1 MAAYRVGLVGLGSI
15 GAARA
20 DPALH
25 VSLGSQMPHSH
36 AAAYAVLPEIQV
48 VAVCDLQPALLESF
62 TQTWRATWPEVH
74 TYADY
79 REMLTREKLD
89 VLSVATSDHLHAQIV
104 IDACAAGVRAIFCEK
119 PFATT
124 LADADRMIA
133 AAERHGVAMAV
144 DHWTRWSPQT
154 LQAREA
160 LRRGTIGA
168 LKRIVQTGGGPRAML
183 FRNGTYGM
191 DWLCCFAESDAVE
204 VFGQLD
210 PEFEGYGPRY
220 AGDGGHDPSTDP
232 GGSAYVRFANGVR
245 GFYNLSQGTVNYWE
259 TFLMGEK
266 GWMRFSSD
274 VHLEIAV
281 QENAQQPLRR
291 TYVPAPQVTRSGMVA
306 AVADLLHVLEHGGET
321 LSPPREA
328 RKSVELMLALLQS
341 SHLGG
346 ALVRLPLEEKR

>member
-1 MAAYRVGLVGLGSI
+1 
-15 GAARA
+15 
-20 DPALH
+20 
-25 VSLGSQMPHSH
+25 MPHSH
-36 AAAYAVLPEIQV
+36 AAACAALPQTRV
-48 VAVCDLQPALLESF
+48 GAGCDLQPALREAF
-62 TQTWRATWPEVH
+62 AQTWHDTWPDVH

-79 REMLTREKLD
+79 RQMLARERLD
-89 VLSVATSDHLHAQIV
+89 VLSVATPDHLHAQIV
-104 IDACAAGVRAIFCEK
+104 VDACEAGVRAILCEK

-133 AAERHGVAMAV
+133 AAERHGVALTV

-160 LRRGTIGA
+160 LHNGTIGA

-183 FRNGTYGM
+183 FRNGTYAM
-191 DWLCCFAESDAVE
+191 DWLCFFAESDPVE

-210 PEFEGYGPRY
+210 PGFEEYGPRY
-220 AGDGGHDPSTDP
+220 AGDGGHDPKTDP

-245 GFYNLSQGTVNYWE
+245 GFYNVSQGTVDYWE

-266 GWMRFSSD
+266 GWIRFSSD

-281 QENAQQPLRR
+281 KEDAQQPLRR
-291 TYVPAPQVTRSGMVA
+291 TYVPAPQVMRTGMVA

-321 LSPPREA
+321 LSPPRAA
-328 RKSVELMLALLQS
+328 RQSVELMLALLQS
-341 SHLGG
+341 NHLGG
-346 ALVRLPLEEKR
+346 ALVRLPLDDAGNAGI